1 MNETYIGFTNRF
13 DLLDDFISKNEPATL
28 RQRFYFQ
35 ISPTDLI
42 EGRKLFTKMN
52 TDGESQTP
60 QYEIFG
66 SNAIRNT
73 CFAMYKST
81 NNKIYM
87 VVVKTQKP
95 TNYIVMNTERDLY

>member
-1 MNETYIGFTNRF
+1 MNETIGFTNRF

-42 EGRKLFTKMN
+42 EGRKLFAKFN
-52 TDGESQTP
+52 TEDSQSP

-66 SNAIRNT
+66 SNANRNT

-81 NNKIYM
+81 NNTIYM

-95 TNYIVMNTERDLY
+95 SNYIVMNKEGDLY

>member
-13 DLLDDFISKNEPATL
+13 DILDDFISKNEAATL

-35 ISPTDLI
+35 ISQTDLI
-42 EGRKLFTKMN
+42 EGRKLFAKMN
-52 TDGESQTP
+52 AEDCQTS

-66 SNAIRNT
+66 SNALRNT
-73 CFAMYKST
+73 CFAMYKSS
-81 NNKIYM
+81 NNIIYM

-95 TNYIVMNTERDLY
+95 TNYIVMNAERDLY